1 MTRSHNDNT
10 EPLDNTMPNE
20 NTMPLDTTTQQLAR
34 LETLISDTR
43 HAAAAL
49 EVEARKIQVAVAM
62 LPLPLIAAEQLA
74 RLSAIRELKLIA
86 VERVNYLTRA
96 MQRLY

>member
-1 MTRSHNDNT
+1 MTRSHKDNT
-10 EPLDNTMPNE
+10 EPDNTAPND
-20 NTMPLDTTTQQLAR
+20 NTTPPDTTTQQLAR

-43 HAAAAL
+43 HACAAL

-62 LPLPLIAAEQLA
+62 LPLHMIAAEQLA

>member
-1 MTRSHNDNT
+1 MTRTHKDNTTPPDNTMPNDNT
-10 EPLDNTMPNE
+10 EPR
-20 NTMPLDTTTQQLAR
+20 DTTTQQLAR

-43 HAAAAL
+43 HACAAL

-62 LPLPLIAAEQLA
+62 LPLHMIGVEQLA

-86 VERVNYLTRA
+86 TERVSYLTRA
-96 MQRLY
+96 MERLY